1 MKKNDI
7 IPFKKELSFVLKLVL
22 SISISALLGIFVF
35 YKCLDK
41 GLGNNYRNAFQ
52 IMRQVYKN
60 ADYYILI
67 AVFVQLVV
75 TTLLV
80 YFISLYFS
88 HKIAGPMYRLKML
101 IDDYLHNK
109 QVDKVKFR
117 ETDFL
122 SGVAENFTHFFVYH
136 NKRAEKILQLK
147 EVVKQLKVAKNDDEI
162 KKLNLKLK
170 GLLQDLGE

>member
-1 MKKNDI
+1 
-7 IPFKKELSFVLKLVL
+7 
-22 SISISALLGIFVF
+22 LLGIFVF
-35 YKCLDK
+35 YKFLDK
-41 GLGNNYRNAFQ
+41 GLGSDYKNAFQ
-52 IMRQVYKN
+52 IMRQVYRN

-67 AVFVQLVV
+67 AVFIQLVV
-75 TTLLV
+75 GTVLV

-136 NKRAEKILQLK
+136 NDRAKKIAKLK
-147 EVVKQLKVAKNDDEI
+147 EVAKQLKSATSDEE
-162 KKLNLKLK
+162 KENLKSELK
-170 GLLQDLGE
+170 SLLKSLGE